1 LLTKQEAHFPTF
13 QDRFLFGTFLTSVA
27 TWHRYGERDFLLPEI
42 RLWSIVSTVFA
53 GPLDRCVMVKTVE
66 PDLKG
71 SVLSQPRV
79 LVSEDVQGAKSS
91 SPVTKVPLLDLRSQ
105 YQSVRDE
112 VRTAMDRVLES
123 QQFILGPEVEA
134 LEEEIAQYCG
144 CKYAIGVSSGT
155 DALLV
160 SLMALG
166 VTSGDEVLT
175 TPFTFFATVG
185 SVLRLGASVAF
196 ADISSESF
204 NIDPA
209 ELEKNLRAGTKA
221 IMPVHLF
228 GQSADMEPILHVAEK
243 HGVPVIEDA
252 AQAIGSEY
260 HGHRVGSMGA
270 VGCFSFFP
278 SKNLGAFGDG
288 GMVTTNDSHL
298 ARRIKMLRNHGSA
311 TKYDHEI
318 LGGNFRLDA
327 LQAAVLRV
335 KLKHLDSWSAKR
347 GKNAAFYTRRFRELG
362 LAGKQII
369 PPVVVHER
377 HIYNQYVIRAEERD
391 RLREFLGSKGVA
403 TEIYYPKALH
413 LQSCMPEG
421 RYREGDFPVTEAACA
436 SVMALPIFPELTVD
450 QKEYVVST
458 IAEFYRG

>member
-1 LLTKQEAHFPTF
+1 M
-13 QDRFLFGTFLTSVA
+13 
-27 TWHRYGERDFLLPEI
+27 
-42 RLWSIVSTVFA
+42 
-53 GPLDRCVMVKTVE
+53 VMAFE

-71 SVLSQPRV
+71 SVLSQPID
-79 LVSEDVQGAKSS
+79 LVSKDVQAMNNST
-91 SPVTKVPLLDLRSQ
+91 PVTTVPLLDLRSQ

-166 VTSGDEVLT
+166 VSSGDEVLT
-175 TPFTFFATVG
+175 TPFSFFATVG

-196 ADISSESF
+196 ADISSESY
-204 NIDPA
+204 NIDPV
-209 ELEKNLRAGTKA
+209 EVERNLRSGTKA
-221 IMPVHLF
+221 IIPVHLF
-228 GQSADMEPILHVAEK
+228 GQSADMEPILYIAEK

-252 AQAIGSEY
+252 AQAIGSEH
-260 HGHRVGSMGA
+260 HGRRVGSMGT

-288 GMVTTNDSHL
+288 GMVTTNDREL
-298 ARRIKMLRNHGSA
+298 AQRIKMLRNHGSA
-311 TKYDHEI
+311 AKYDHEI

-347 GKNAAFYTRRFRELG
+347 GQNAAFYTRRFQELG
-362 LAGKQII
+362 LAGKQVI
-369 PPVVVHER
+369 PPAMVHER
-377 HIYNQYVIRAEERD
+377 HIYNQYVIRAEDRD
-391 RLREFLGSKGVA
+391 HLRDFLRNKGVA

-413 LQSCMPEG
+413 LQPCMPG
-421 RYREGDFPVTEAACA
+421 SRYREGDFPVTEAACA
-436 SVMALPIFPELTVD
+436 SVMALPIFPELAVD

-458 IAEFYRG
+458 IAEFYRS